1 MGDLPTGTV
10 SMLFSDIEGSTLL
23 LTRLGRDYTEAL
35 DRHRRL
41 LRSAWADGAGTEM
54 GTEGDSFFVVFPT
67 ADGAVRAA
75 VLAQRRLES
84 QAWPGG
90 EQIRV
95 RIGIHTGT
103 PQLHQGDYV
112 GMDVHRAARVAAAA
126 HGGQV
131 VLTSA
136 TAELAGGLL
145 PEDVWLKDLG
155 IHRLKDLPEPER
167 VFQLAI
173 EGLQEDFP
181 ALRSLGASS
190 NLPIPTTPLVG
201 RERAVSELTSL
212 IHAPDVRLVTLTG
225 PGGSGKTRLSIE
237 VASRI
242 AATFPDGV
250 FFVPLA
256 MVASADVMWTS
267 IADVL
272 ALPRG
277 ARSPQRLLEQVTH
290 RAALFVL
297 DNVEQLHGADD
308 VVTQILGAARRAAIL
323 TTSRRALAVPGEHL
337 YRVPPLPLPVRL
349 NLSSARESAA
359 VELFVQRARS
369 VRPDFRLTA
378 DNVAEVVAIC
388 QHLDGLPLAIEL
400 SAARIRLLSPPALL
414 RRIDQSL
421 DVAAR
426 STQAPSRQRTLR
438 DTIAWSY
445 HLLSA
450 PHQAFFRLLGVFAG
464 GADLDAVAAVSEGVS
479 SSPQPAD
486 PLDFLAELVDASLVL
501 MSEGPDGEP
510 RITLLETIR
519 SFARGELRDAG
530 ELDEVHSAHALYYLH
545 VAERLQH
552 LRAVDHLLALRQ
564 AETELDNFR
573 EALTWAIG
581 PNGEP
586 ELVGDADAAI
596 DLRLSSSLGWLWYTG
611 GYVLEGSRWLEQA
624 LDRPGRA
631 PSAQLAECLS
641 ALANLLITQGA
652 LERAEELALQSLA
665 MARLVEDEKRE
676 AYATAVLG
684 TAQLHQGDVHTA
696 RQTFEDALILH
707 RRIGDPD
714 RLNRALGNLAGV
726 EEELGNFARAEEL
739 TQEALEI
746 VRERGDVHEVAVQ
759 SQNLAHLLA
768 VSGRAGEAAEIA
780 KSLIDSILQLR
791 SPNLTMAFANTYMN
805 ILLRLGDPIRSA
817 QLLGSEQA
825 MRVRLSLPNPHQDE
839 ELAEAWATAQDVIS
853 SQDWELEI
861 QRGRETD
868 LEALLASLRDG

>member
-1 MGDLPTGTV
+1 MRNLPTGTL

-41 LRSAWADGAGTEM
+41 LRSAWAAGSGTEM

-75 VLAQRRLES
+75 VLAQRGLES
-84 QAWPGG
+84 QVWPGG
-90 EQIRV
+90 ERIRV

-103 PQLHQGDYV
+103 PQLHEGDYV

-131 VLTSA
+131 LLTSA
-136 TAELAGGLL
+136 TAELAGGSL

-155 IHRLKDLPEPER
+155 THHLKDLPEPER

-173 EGLQEDFP
+173 DGLQEDFP
-181 ALRSLGASS
+181 SLRSLGASS
-190 NLPIPTTPLVG
+190 TLPVPTTPLVG
-201 RERAVSELTSL
+201 REPAVSALSRL
-212 IHAPDVRLVTLTG
+212 IHPPDVRLATLTG
-225 PGGSGKTRLSIE
+225 PGGSGKTRLAIE
-237 VASRI
+237 VASKI

-256 MVASADVMWTS
+256 AVASADVMWTS

-272 ALPRG
+272 ALPRR
-277 ARSPQRLLEQVTH
+277 ARSPEHLLEQVAP

-308 VVTQILGAARRAAIL
+308 VVTQLLEAAPRAAIL
-323 TTSRRALAVPGEHL
+323 TTSRRALGVPGEHL
-337 YRVPPLPLPVRL
+337 YPVPPLSLPLGST
-349 NLSSARESAA
+349 LSTAEASPA

-369 VRPDFRLTA
+369 VRAGFRLTA
-378 DNVAEVVAIC
+378 DNVADVVAIC

-450 PHQAFFRLLGVFAG
+450 QHQAFFRRLGVFAG
-464 GADLDAVAAVSEGVS
+464 GADLDAVASVWAGESVG
-479 SSPQPAD
+479 PQPVD
-486 PLDFLAELVDASLVL
+486 PLDLLAELVDASLVL

-519 SFARGELRDAG
+519 SFARGQLRDEG
-530 ELDEVHSAHALYYLH
+530 ELDVVHSAHALHYLQ
-545 VAERLQH
+545 VAERLQR
-552 LRAVDHLLALRQ
+552 LRAVDHLLALHQ
-564 AETELDNFR
+564 AEIELDNFR
-573 EALTWAIG
+573 EALAWAIRRNAD
-581 PNGEP
+581 PSRD
-586 ELVGDADAAI
+586 GDADAAL

-624 LDRPGRA
+624 LDR
-631 PSAQLAECLS
+631 
-641 ALANLLITQGA
+641 
-652 LERAEELALQSLA
+652 
-665 MARLVEDEKRE
+665 
-676 AYATAVLG
+676 
-684 TAQLHQGDVHTA
+684 
-696 RQTFEDALILH
+696 
-707 RRIGDPD
+707 
-714 RLNRALGNLAGV
+714 
-726 EEELGNFARAEEL
+726 
-739 TQEALEI
+739 
-746 VRERGDVHEVAVQ
+746 
-759 SQNLAHLLA
+759 
-768 VSGRAGEAAEIA
+768 
-780 KSLIDSILQLR
+780 
-791 SPNLTMAFANTYMN
+791 
-805 ILLRLGDPIRSA
+805 
-817 QLLGSEQA
+817 
-825 MRVRLSLPNPHQDE
+825 
-839 ELAEAWATAQDVIS
+839 
-853 SQDWELEI
+853 
-861 QRGRETD
+861 
-868 LEALLASLRDG
+868 